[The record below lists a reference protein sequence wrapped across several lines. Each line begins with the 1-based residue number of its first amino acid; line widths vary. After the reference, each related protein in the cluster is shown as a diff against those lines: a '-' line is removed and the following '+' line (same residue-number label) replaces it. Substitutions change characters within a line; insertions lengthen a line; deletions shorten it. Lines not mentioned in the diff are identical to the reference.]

1 MTTDAV
7 GQRPVTYAPRS
18 LTTLKPEKIGS
29 WTVKR
34 YAVSALRDA
43 PPEHVH
49 DFARHAVEMTLP
61 ESYPDGFSYAFSVV
75 HEDADGCYVVVA
87 WWSLNRVILHTRTW
101 LGDWD
106 DLANPAEAPGHATAC
121 VWELAAMANE
131 RDAWVR
137 HVVRPEHPDV
147 GAYLAAT
154 LTGRF

>member
-1 MTTDAV
+1 M
-7 GQRPVTYAPRS
+7 
-18 LTTLKPEKIGS
+18 
-29 WTVKR
+29 
-34 YAVSALRDA
+34 
-43 PPEHVH
+43 
-49 DFARHAVEMTLP
+49 
-61 ESYPDGFSYAFSVV
+61 
-75 HEDADGCYVVVA
+75 A